1 MSIDVGV
8 RILNFLVCEELLGD
22 DLSALMEELNGRIIL
37 EMELSE
43 ISLMMESGIGFSKH
57 GVSVSCNFKN

>member
-1 MSIDVGV
+1 VSIDVGV

-22 DLSALMEELNGRIIL
+22 DLSALMEELNGRIVL

-43 ISLMMESGIGFSKH
+43 ISLMMESGIGFSEH
-57 GVSVSCNFKN
+57 SMSVSCNFGN